1 MQFYICTGYVLKHF
15 PAFTLAWDLWSCNEQ
30 LSFPSFPNH
39 VFIHYWT
46 SLTLCFLSII
56 CLLLHLLSLYTFF
69 PSSLFPFSHPVVA
82 LGCPRCTWFAK
93 GEIFLPTHTVY
104 SHRWLLEQWVSF
116 LSLFWDNHFYDSYKI
131 TGFKN
136 ECRKSKKSNLF
147 SNICSHNSTV
157 WKTLEANKPLRAK
170 VTVLLFLCP
179 LRGTE
184 HTCMVKKKKSV
195 KCKEKIQ
202 IIYIRHRGPVI
213 FHKKQQHNVVGMLSR
228 SRVQAIIEGIPLSN
242 REVWRGKHQYVN
254 WSSSATAAWQSFS
267 SIWVSPPVNGMK
279 NKNGNW
285 QRIKKKNIQSLD
297 QNPVKMLGK
306 CLRRGVHPLMR
317 LQ

>member
-1 MQFYICTGYVLKHF
+1 MYRLCPEAF
-15 PAFTLAWDLWSCNEQ
+15 PSFHIGLGPLIVQWATVF
-30 LSFPSFPNH
+30 FPSFPNH
-39 VFIHYWT
+39 VFIHYCT

-69 PSSLFPFSHPVVA
+69 LLLFSHSPIQWWHWAALVA
-82 LGCPRCTWFAK
+82 LGLPK
-93 GEIFLPTHTVY
+93 GRFSSPPTQFILTDDCWN
-104 SHRWLLEQWVSF
+104 SGF
-116 LSLFWDNHFYDSYKI
+116 LSLFWDNHFYDLYKI

-136 ECRKSKKSNLF
+136 ECRKSQKSNLF

-184 HTCMVKKKKSV
+184 HTCKVKKNLLNVKK
-195 KCKEKIQ
+195 KIQ

-254 WSSSATAAWQSFS
+254 WSSSATAAWQSSS

-285 QRIKKKNIQSLD
+285 QRIKKKIQSLD

>member
-1 MQFYICTGYVLKHF
+1 MQFYIFYVQ
-15 PAFTLAWDLWSCNEQ
+15 AMSWSISQ
-30 LSFPSFPNH
+30 LSHWPGTSDRAMSNCLFPLFPLPCIYTLLH
-39 VFIHYWT
+39 VIN
-46 SLTLCFLSII
+46 LCFLSII

-69 PSSLFPFSHPVVA
+69 LLLFSHSPIQWWHWAALVA
-82 LGCPRCTWFAK
+82 LGLPK
-93 GEIFLPTHTVY
+93 GRFFSPPTQFILTDDCWNSV
-104 SHRWLLEQWVSF
+104 F

-136 ECRKSKKSNLF
+136 ECRKSPKSNLF

-184 HTCMVKKKKSV
+184 HTCKVKKILLNVKK
-195 KCKEKIQ
+195 KIQ

-242 REVWRGKHQYVN
+242 REVWRGKHQPI
-254 WSSSATAAWQSFS
+254 SM
-267 SIWVSPPVNGMK
+267 SIEAQVPLQHDNHPQAYEWVHLWTEWK
-279 NKNGNW
+279 
-285 QRIKKKNIQSLD
+285 IKMETD
-297 QNPVKMLGK
+297 
-306 CLRRGVHPLMR
+306 RE
-317 LQ
+317 